1 MAYSVGMR
9 DREQIG
15 TPRWLLWL
23 ALRVFWGAISAIV
36 FRPQVTGRETLPT
49 DGPYLLL
56 ANHTST
62 FDTLWVS
69 APLGRPAHFMTSA
82 ALFRNPIAGWVLPL
96 VGAFPK
102 EVGKKDRT
110 SAATLQALYEG
121 GAIIQIM
128 PEGARTWDGR
138 LQPVG
143 TGLGRLVKRLNARV
157 VVCRVDT
164 GHWCW
169 PRWATWPRWVPL
181 HLHFHPP
188 QTWDSGASDAHIR
201 DAIVA
206 QMTPVA
212 PHHLGRSLCFRPAEG
227 LPTFLYA
234 CPECGSRPTRAER
247 DTLCCDGCQRR
258 WLVGADMTLR
268 PTDAPQTTLPLAHA
282 YDAMRQH
289 FGAPMVDTRTGDRER
304 GIALRAPCTVLHLRR
319 GQPDTVLADGPLTL
333 SESGLRA
340 DDWHLPF
347 SDIRSI
353 HMDAGNVLN
362 LRIAEGLVRV
372 APEDGQTY
380 LWENAI
386 RSWWEGTESG
396 D

>member
-1 MAYSVGMR
+1 MR
-9 DREQIG
+9 DRERIG

-23 ALRVFWGAISAIV
+23 SLRVFWAAISAVV
-36 FRPQVTGRETLPT
+36 FRPRVTGRETLPM

-82 ALFRNPIAGWVLPL
+82 SLFRNPIAGWILPL

-102 EVGKKDRT
+102 EVGKKDRE
-110 SAATLQALYEG
+110 SAAALQQLYQA

-138 LQPVG
+138 LQPVRD
-143 TGLGRLVKRLNARV
+143 GLGRLVKRLNARV

-169 PRWATWPRWVPL
+169 PRWAKWPRWISL
-181 HLHFHPP
+181 HLHFHAPR
-188 QTWDSGASDAHIR
+188 TWSTEANASQIR
-201 DAIVA
+201 DEIV
-206 QMTPVA
+206 QQITPITPA
-212 PHHLGRSLCFRPAEG
+212 KTGWSLCFRPAEG

-234 CPECGSRPTRAER
+234 CPECGARKTRAER
-247 DTLCCDGCQRR
+247 DTLCCDACERR
-258 WLVGADMTLR
+258 WLVGADMTLQ
-268 PTDAPQTTLPLAHA
+268 PIDAPQTTLTLARA

-289 FGAPMVDTRTGDRER
+289 FGAPMVDTRTGNREH
-304 GIALRAPCTVLHLRR
+304 GIALVAPCTVLHLRR
-319 GQPDTVLADGPLTL
+319 KQPDTVLAEGPLTL
-333 SESGLRA
+333 SKDGLCA
-340 DDWHLPF
+340 DDWNLPF

-386 RSWWEGTESG
+386 RSWWEGTKSG